1 MLAQIKPKSSTSS
14 RMSLLERRKMKS
26 LPLKAIAPRKNPIE
40 LLKNGTYDIRSS
52 EILISGDP
60 VDDEA
65 DTIDSI
71 TAFLESEDVR
81 PVSLNQYLKD
91 SLDFQLKQ
99 ATPILS
105 TPSCKKAGE
114 TAGLETPDLKTSTA
128 TPFGLRLKTITQKF
142 FAPPITN

>member
-14 RMSLLERRKMKS
+14 RLSLLERRKMKS
-26 LPLKAIAPRKNPIE
+26 LPLKAIAPRQNPIE

-65 DTIDSI
+65 ETMDSI

-91 SLDFQLKQ
+91 SLDFKLK
-99 ATPILS
+99 
-105 TPSCKKAGE
+105 
-114 TAGLETPDLKTSTA
+114 
-128 TPFGLRLKTITQKF
+128 
-142 FAPPITN
+142 